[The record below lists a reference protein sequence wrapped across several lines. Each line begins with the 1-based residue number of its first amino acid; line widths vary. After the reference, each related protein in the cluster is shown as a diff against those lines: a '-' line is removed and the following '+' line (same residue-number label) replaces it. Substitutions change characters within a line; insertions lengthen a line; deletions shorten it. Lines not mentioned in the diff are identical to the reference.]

1 MYSDFVFVAG
11 HLVSMHVVIITDND
25 EIFYFVVVSL
35 VSSPEVQHVELTAED
50 LFLVIGC
57 DGLWDVI
64 DPDLATRIV
73 LQQIEEHGR
82 GSQGA
87 QRAAEEL
94 QQLAYRLASS
104 DNITVVVIMFTPLD
118 VRR

>member
-1 MYSDFVFVAG
+1 MSA
-11 HLVSMHVVIITDND
+11 HLTHTHTHTL
-25 EIFYFVVVSL
+25 SL
-35 VSSPEVQHVELTAED
+35 SHYHTLSLSLSRTHPFSPEVEHVELTAED

-64 DPDLATRIV
+64 DHDLATRIV

-82 GSQGA
+82 GSHGA

>member
-1 MYSDFVFVAG
+1 MRI
-11 HLVSMHVVIITDND
+11 LLTL
-25 EIFYFVVVSL
+25 SL
-35 VSSPEVQHVELTAED
+35 FFF
-50 LFLVIGC
+50 LFFQ
-57 DGLWDVI
+57 
-64 DPDLATRIV
+64 V

-118 VRR
+118 VHVTRR